1 MPPNMAGMM
10 PQRRPQMPQQGQLS
24 QVVYSALIE
33 QPQIQHGW
41 QAGVQIA
48 DRLGKVTTL
57 VSNAILANPGVDGTK
72 AAQFGINFEK
82 KLFHEMPDKV
92 GA

>member
-1 MPPNMAGMM
+1 MAANMPPNMAGMM
-10 PQRRPQMPQQGQLS
+10 PQRRPQMNPGQQNQLT

-41 QAGVQIA
+41 QAGVQIG

-57 VSNAILANPGVDGTK
+57 
-72 AAQFGINFEK
+72 
-82 KLFHEMPDKV
+82 
-92 GA
+92 